1 MKRRTAIISMI
12 SASIGVT
19 AASYI
24 GWNYKKVT
32 KEVNLKDLSNYKD
45 MLADLVNLIIPE
57 TDSPGAKEVGVHHYV
72 ILMINDAKGR
82 KEQNNFINGLTDFR
96 DYCNDN
102 YNTVYEK
109 CSDSDKIKVLNY
121 FEEQGVQTGIMA
133 KIRTKIFGKSFFRL
147 LKELTIEGYCTSEVG
162 ATQLLAYEY
171 VPGRYN
177 AVITMNNNT
186 KTWATK

>member
-82 KEQNNFINGLTDFR
+82 KEQNNLINGLADFR

-177 AVITMNNNT
+177 AVVTMNKNT